1 MIHRSY
7 LCAAVIGV
15 GLGGCAVHQGPYQ
28 PQTESARDPARAQ
41 SLTMQVTGMIER
53 DPVKAEAVLRE
64 ALTADLYFGPAHN
77 DLGVIYLKRGDL
89 FSAASEFEWAARL
102 MPNHPDPRMNLA
114 LTLERAGRT
123 EEALSAYATALEVYQ
138 GHIPTIEA
146 MTRLQVR
153 SGRVTSRTRANL
165 EEIALKGENQKWR
178 EWARLQAIRLI
189 PGDAH

>member
-189 PGDAH
+189 PGEPH

>member
-7 LCAAVIGV
+7 VCAAVIGV

-64 ALTADLYFGPAHN
+64 ALTADLYFGPAHH

-138 GHIPTIEA
+138 GHI
-146 MTRLQVR
+146 
-153 SGRVTSRTRANL
+153 
-165 EEIALKGENQKWR
+165 
-178 EWARLQAIRLI
+178 
-189 PGDAH
+189 